1 MRFTPFRPQGA
12 PALKSALAAAASAAL
27 LITTAGCSAGGT
39 SSDETSDGKTVV
51 TFSYLW
57 TGPEAEALEK
67 VIDEFNA
74 SQDQIEVKGVSNPD
88 TQKQLAS
95 MSSAQGSFDISD
107 GFGNQVGSWASK
119 GVLEP
124 LDQYIEDEKIDTSDF
139 VPAAM
144 DQMKYEDKTYALPI
158 AVHSFQ
164 LLYNKKLL
172 AEAHVQSP
180 RTMDELAAAIR
191 KLTTV
196 DADGN
201 ITRLGL
207 GNPDLASSITTLG
220 YAFGGEWNDPATGK
234 PTPDEPGNVAAL
246 DFYAENVVQ
255 AYGADNVARFV
266 GGFGPYMTAEDPFQ
280 TGKVAMVIEGEWRCA
295 SIASTAPDFKWGVTE
310 IPVADPSLAG
320 TTQLTTSTLFIPTN
334 SQHKAE
340 AAKFLAFMEGEDG
353 MLPFTHALGNLPSR
367 TSMLDDPIYDDL
379 QNFQPFLDS
388 LKSDKVH
395 ALSSAPGGSEYAT
408 DLGSAIDAVN
418 RDKESAEQALSD
430 VASKS
435 ASYDQ

>member
-1 MRFTPFRPQGA
+1 MRFTRFRPQGA
-12 PALKSALAAAASAAL
+12 PALKHALAAAASAAL
-27 LITTAGCSAGGT
+27 LVASAGCSAGS
-39 SSDETSDGKTVV
+39 SSDASSNGRTVV

-57 TGPEAEALEK
+57 TGPEAAALEK
-67 VIDEFNA
+67 VIANFNA

-88 TQKQLAS
+88 MQKQLAS

-119 GVLEP
+119 GVLAP
-124 LDQYIEDEKIDTSDF
+124 LDQYIADDKIDTSDF
-139 VPAAM
+139 VPAAI
-144 DQMKYEDKTYALPI
+144 DQMKYQDKTYALPI

-164 LLYNKKLL
+164 LLYNKSLL
-172 AEAHVQSP
+172 AKAHVQP
-180 RTMDELAAAIR
+180 PKTMDELAAAIR
-191 KLTTV
+191 KLTKV
-196 DADGN
+196 DANGN
-201 ITRLGL
+201 ITQLGL
-207 GNPDLASSITTLG
+207 GNPDLPSSITTLG

-234 PTPDEPGNVAAL
+234 PTPDEPGNVQAL
-246 DFYAENVVQ
+246 DFYAKNVVEP
-255 AYGADNVARFV
+255 YGADNVARFV
-266 GGFGPYMTAEDPFQ
+266 GGFGPYMTAQDPFQ
-280 TGKVAMVIEGEWRCA
+280 TGKVAMEIDGEWRCA
-295 SIASTAPDFKWGVTE
+295 SIASTTPKFKWGVTQ

-340 AAKFLAFMEGEDG
+340 AAKFLAYMEGPDG
-353 MLPFTHALGNLPSR
+353 MLPFTHALGNLPAR
-367 TSMLDDPIYDDL
+367 TSMLDNPVYNDL

-388 LKSDKVH
+388 LKSNKVH
-395 ALSSAPGGSEYAT
+395 ALSSTPGGSQYAT

-418 RDKESAEQALSD
+418 RGKESAQQALSD

>member
-12 PALKSALAAAASAAL
+12 PALKSALAAAASAA

-172 AEAHVQSP
+172 AEAHVQPP

-280 TGKVAMVIEGEWRCA
+280 TGKVAMVIDGEWRCA